1 MKSFRHTMFASF
13 VFWGIGFILGLT
25 TKFSAIITTV
35 LASGLTVTVI
45 LVATWAVLGTG
56 KYYVRFPV
64 AFLFGLIPFSAILV
78 GSISAAADGST
89 CGGRV
94 GVLFVLFTLRIHTGS
109 VLGVP
114 RLVWLEACE

>member
-25 TKFSAIITTV
+25 AKFSAIITTV

-64 AFLFGLIPFSAILV
+64 ATDRDFDPLRTCIL
-78 GSISAAADGST
+78 A
-89 CGGRV
+89 
-94 GVLFVLFTLRIHTGS
+94 VL
-109 VLGVP
+109 
-114 RLVWLEACE
+114 